1 MDLGT
6 VRARLQDGEYAC
18 FGDGP
23 KAGWD
28 VSTSG
33 ENGPNGP
40 NDPNDPNAALRSMMS
55 DGGDHYSHYD
65 LLCGVNAPRR
75 VFPVVSEFL
84 ERIEVLNG
92 LFRL

>member
-1 MDLGT
+1 M
-6 VRARLQDGEYAC
+6 
-18 FGDGP
+18 
-23 KAGWD
+23 GWD
-28 VSTSG
+28 VRDSNDS
-33 ENGPNGP
+33 NDS
-40 NDPNDPNAALRSMMS
+40 NDPNDPNAALRSMMT

-65 LLCGVNAPRR
+65 LLCGVNAPRQ

>member
-1 MDLGT
+1 MRTLSMSLLKVDI
-6 VRARLQDGEYAC
+6 RLREMVVDNSTLVVVGAHL
-18 FGDGP
+18 FGD
-23 KAGWD
+23 
-28 VSTSG
+28 
-33 ENGPNGP
+33 
-40 NDPNDPNAALRSMMS
+40 DPNDPNAALRSMMS

>member
-1 MDLGT
+1 MT
-6 VRARLQDGEYAC
+6 
-18 FGDGP
+18 
-23 KAGWD
+23 
-28 VSTSG
+28 
-33 ENGPNGP
+33 
-40 NDPNDPNAALRSMMS
+40 